1 MRKIVVEQIVSGADS
16 FVAYIREAEQF
27 PLAWHCHSEYELV
40 AILAGGGERFVG
52 DHLDLYRVGDLI
64 LTGPGL
70 PHAWA
75 SKSESQDNRAVVIQ
89 FSHDFLGPA
98 FLDKPELA
106 HVRQLLAES
115 RRGLLFTGK
124 TRNVALKRLGDLVK
138 SERLPRIIKMLELL
152 ELLALVKTDRQGLSS
167 QLFDSILPDADQ
179 TPFMKAF
186 AMIAK
191 NYKSPLRQAAVAA
204 SVNMTAKSFNRL
216 CIRHCGK
223 SFTQML
229 IGYRVAM
236 ACRLLQETN
245 LQVTEIAT
253 RCGFHNLANFNR
265 QFLKLKHVSPR
276 TYRQRWT

>member
-1 MRKIVVEQIVSGADS
+1 MHKVVVEQIVSGADS
-16 FVAYIREAEQF
+16 FVGYIREAEQF

-40 AILAGGGERFVG
+40 AILAGEGERFVG

-75 SKSESQDNRAVVIQ
+75 SNPESQDNRAVVIQ

-98 FLDKPELA
+98 FLDKPELV
-106 HVRQLLAES
+106 HVRQLLVES

-124 TRNVALKRLGDLVK
+124 TRNLALKRLGELIK
-138 SERLPRIIKMLELL
+138 SEGLPRVIKLLELL
-152 ELLALVKTDRQGLSS
+152 ELLATMKTDRQELSS
-167 QLFDSILPDADQ
+167 QLFDSVRHDASQ
-179 TPFMKAF
+179 TQFTKAF
-186 AMIAK
+186 ATIAK
-191 NYKSPLRQAAVAA
+191 NYQNPLRPAVVAA
-204 SVNMTAKSFNRL
+204 SVNMTAKTFNRMF
-216 CIRHCGK
+216 IRHCGK
-223 SFTQML
+223 SFTRML

-236 ACRLLQETN
+236 ACLLLQETN

-276 TYRQRWT
+276 AYRQRWT